1 MTSLSITNLPL
12 PESFFGVTADTY
24 QETRR
29 RVAKQMID
37 QVSARLGVNLL
48 NYVIDIEYETPVS
61 VAHFPGN
68 YRGGIYGYQHSMD
81 NSVVGRLED
90 FERDQYIKGLV
101 GCASHQLVGDG
112 MACNINNGKIA
123 AKAILAW
130 MEEAK

>member
-1 MTSLSITNLPL
+1 M
-12 PESFFGVTADTY
+12 
-24 QETRR
+24 
-29 RVAKQMID
+29 
-37 QVSARLGVNLL
+37 
-48 NYVIDIEYETPVS
+48 IDIEYETPVS

-130 MEEAK
+130 MEAAK